1 MYSCE
6 FCGNNARYGHYCT
19 PQVPFIYPESCYNQD
34 FNFPQDF
41 HEFQQQYLC
50 CENCGGPHKTY
61 QCQPMDE
68 DYYHEQNFCY
78 DPNSFGFNQFLPKP
92 LPVINPTPLEKGM
105 EELRIA
111 FQVWSDNIRQKK
123 EEEEKRIAKEQ
134 AAKDRYWNIPICYD
148 DDEDY
153 TIAITPVIST
163 KEPDNSISMGDEHL
177 DTIHSDENLV
187 PIPSESEGLFDYI
200 RDVPSCDNDH
210 FDAESLL
217 SRDILI
223 TSPKIDFLSEEFA
236 GKLAPILPDIHE
248 ADFDEEEDICD
259 DDTSSDDD
267 DFEDIEYV
275 DASPP
280 NSELFSLEEVEDI
293 ILCDKLSNVYLLIS
307 KIEALNDNPTLSS
320 FSYFDN
326 SFSDHMEETRSG
338 STTSHADISLPEYD
352 SFHFENDPD
361 QGDLFGAMENNDD
374 SISLPEYESFHFDLY
389 DVPSFPRPPPEPPDI
404 KVGFNIRPDTAVIN
418 NFDVLN
424 KDACFNLKEGEIDFS
439 QNVED
444 DDSFTFVI
452 WTDKYGYIK
461 NHKKTIKNG
470 QARTRERK
478 SAQKPEAK
486 PKKSQAS
493 VK

>member
-1 MYSCE
+1 M
-6 FCGNNARYGHYCT
+6 N
-19 PQVPFIYPESCYNQD
+19 
-34 FNFPQDF
+34 
-41 HEFQQQYLC
+41 
-50 CENCGGPHKTY
+50 
-61 QCQPMDE
+61 E
-68 DYYHEQNFCY
+68 DYYHEQNSCY
-78 DPNSFGFNQFLPKP
+78 DPNSFGFNKFLPKP
-92 LPVINPTPLEKGM
+92 LPVIDPTPLE
-105 EELRIA
+105 
-111 FQVWSDNIRQKK
+111 
-123 EEEEKRIAKEQ
+123 KEQ
-134 AAKDRYWNIPICYD
+134 AAKDRYWKILICYD

-153 TIAITPVIST
+153 TIAITPVLST

-210 FDAESLL
+210 FDDESLL
-217 SRDILI
+217 SRDIPI

-236 GKLAPILPDIHE
+236 GELAPILPDIHE
-248 ADFDEEEDICD
+248 ADFDEEEDICN

-267 DFEDIEYV
+267 DFENIEYV

-280 NSELFSLEEVEDI
+280 DSELVSLEEVEDV
-293 ILCDKLSNVYLLIS
+293 ILRDKLSNVYLLIS

-461 NHKKTIKNG
+461 NHKKTVKNR